1 MKPWSQKW
9 EAIEKAWSH
18 YVDEVGECRN
28 TVASVHS
35 PEDARLIAAAPDMA
49 RALVRTEWRSFAAFE
64 ERCSHCGMR
73 PTAGHMSFCDLDM
86 ALTKAGIDDAERR
99 RMRGKKG
106 DIDASQ

>member
-18 YVDEVGECRN
+18 YVDEAGECRN

-49 RALVRTEWRSFAAFE
+49 RALVEVEWRGADVYGDIGCPA
-64 ERCSHCGMR
+64 CCADYTPH
-73 PTAGHMSFCDLDM
+73 AGDCPVDM

-99 RMRGKKG
+99 RMRGEK
-106 DIDASQ
+106 